1 MKNSVKLKGRMKSYL
16 QSSLY
21 LGFLLIAVDI
31 LIYFIDIRAGLVLSC
46 FILFYLAIIL
56 DRKSVV

>member
-31 LIYFIDIRAGLVLSC
+31 LIYFIDIRA
-46 FILFYLAIIL
+46 
-56 DRKSVV
+56 